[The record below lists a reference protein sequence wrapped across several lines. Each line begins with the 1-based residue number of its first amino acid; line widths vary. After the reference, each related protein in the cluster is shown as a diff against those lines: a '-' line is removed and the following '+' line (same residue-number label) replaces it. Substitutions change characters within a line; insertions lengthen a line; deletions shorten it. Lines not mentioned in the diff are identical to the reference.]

1 MAGLRG
7 SIDEAVNYGGST
19 RFCAE
24 TVVAGENNTVCS
36 LSVKTF
42 CNQCNEIVQRW
53 TSPWWRD
60 SMTSAPLVIRAE
72 GRWQCS
78 LSQVI
83 GVDTV

>member
-24 TVVAGENNTVCS
+24 TVVAGENTTE
-36 LSVKTF
+36 LSRVVNKL

-60 SMTSAPLVIRAE
+60 SMTRAPLTMRAE
-72 GRWQCS
+72 GRRQCS
-78 LSQVI
+78 LSQGM
-83 GVDTV
+83 GVDTA